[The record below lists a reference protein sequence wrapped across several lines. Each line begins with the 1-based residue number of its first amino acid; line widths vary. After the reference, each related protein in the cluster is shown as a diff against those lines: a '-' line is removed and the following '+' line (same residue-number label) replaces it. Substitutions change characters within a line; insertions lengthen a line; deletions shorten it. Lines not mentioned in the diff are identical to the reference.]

1 MTIGTAQAELLLEG
15 HGQRVEVLQL
25 AGGRAYERGEA
36 AVVLD
41 VGQAY
46 PVADADG
53 VGREDGGGNAL
64 RLFSP
69 RHMVPVR

>member
-1 MTIGTAQAELLLEG
+1 MTPGVALFG
-15 HGQRVEVLQL
+15 HTLS
-25 AGGRAYERGEA
+25 
-36 AVVLD
+36 D
-41 VGQAY
+41 